1 MVGAGTDHTKPAL
14 SGGPVILLVEP
25 QLGENIGMVARAM
38 ANFGLVELRLV
49 RPRHNWL
56 HQKTRA
62 AAAGADYVLERAQV
76 FASLPEAMADL
87 HFVFATTARERGQG
101 KDVFGPND
109 AALDMRARIGAGEKV
124 GILFGRERTGLE
136 NDDIAL
142 ADVIL
147 TYPVNPAYASLNLA
161 QAVLIAGFAYVNAG
175 DQPVPFTR
183 KVKWPPATREM
194 VLSFFTY
201 LEAQLEERGFFRPVH
216 KRAIMSRNLRNMFH
230 RMSLSEQDVR
240 TWRGMVVRLVDG
252 PRDNPQTRKR
262 QRQKK
267 AGSELQSA
275 PADTKSDGH

>member
-1 MVGAGTDHTKPAL
+1 MVGAGTDHTKPVL

-62 AAAGADYVLERAQV
+62 AAAGADYVLEQAQV

-101 KDVFGPND
+101 KEVFGPNE

-216 KRAIMSRNLRNMFH
+216 KRTIMSRNLRNMFH

-267 AGSELQSA
+267 AGSEIQSA
-275 PADTKSDGH
+275 PADAKSDGH